1 MPKFSVIIP
10 VYNAEKYIDECVQ
23 SLLNQKYKDF
33 ELILVNDCSTDNS
46 LELCKH
52 YEKQD
57 NRVMVLSQEK
67 NQGVSAAR
75 NHGLEHASGKYILF
89 VDSDDFVAEN
99 YFETLDLLTA
109 NSSRELI
116 VFGNYDYV
124 ISDKNKPTVSL
135 SSMNCNIT
143 STEEDAWNKLFLN
156 SFFASPCNK
165 IFLRE
170 ILVQYGIR
178 FDTECVCYEDYIF
191 NVEYCKHIEHFIVSD
206 KPLYYYRQFANVS
219 HTSKRRWGEFLA
231 ITHKVVSVTNSFIE
245 LKGNAETLKD
255 LRRYSYQSYLVELI
269 AVRERGDKLYDR
281 EKMVMKDKYFQ
292 ESLYSIISAGTKI
305 KVLRT
310 LIKLRLYRLGSMILS
325 RLI

>member
-178 FDTECVCYEDYIF
+178 FDAECVCYEDYIF
-191 NVEYCKHIEHFIVSD
+191 NVEYCKHIDHFTVSD

-255 LRRYSYQSYLVELI
+255 LRRYGYQSYLVELK
-269 AVRERGDKLYDR
+269 AAKERGDKLYNR
-281 EKMVMKDKYFQ
+281 EKTVMKDKDFQ